1 MHLLQLKKWFTLVK
15 NRVTSIIPA
24 KSQKVNFS
32 AKKCKKAAMRYTHC
46 GCTKHIFKCPHEFGS
61 TIISRCG
68 TGVENTIWV
77 EVFPKR

>member
-1 MHLLQLKKWFTLVK
+1 MK
-15 NRVTSIIPA
+15 
-24 KSQKVNFS
+24 KSQFFRKEMQKSRNVIRTLRLYKTYF
-32 AKKCKKAAMRYTHC
+32 Y
-46 GCTKHIFKCPHEFGS
+46 KCPHEFGS